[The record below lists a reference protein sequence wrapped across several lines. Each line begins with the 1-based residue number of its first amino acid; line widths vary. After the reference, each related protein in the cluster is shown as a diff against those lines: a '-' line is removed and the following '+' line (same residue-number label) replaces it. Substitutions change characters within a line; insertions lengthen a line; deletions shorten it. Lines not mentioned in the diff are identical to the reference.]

1 MSLFVFSQFSDED
14 SDEVRYM
21 KILFKPLHI
30 VQIIAKILIQADVDS
45 IQGKDRKNTEEMNRR
60 EYCEEKPDL
69 E

>member
-45 IQGKDRKNTEEMNRR
+45 I
-60 EYCEEKPDL
+60 
-69 E
+69 

>member
-30 VQIIAKILIQADVDS
+30 MQIIAKILIQADVDS
-45 IQGKDRKNTEEMNRR
+45 IQSKDRKNTGEMDRR

>member
-30 VQIIAKILIQADVDS
+30 MQIIAKILIQADVDS

-60 EYCEEKPDL
+60 GYCEEKPDL

>member
-21 KILFKPLHI
+21 NILFKPLHI
-30 VQIIAKILIQADVDS
+30 MQIIAKILIQADVDS